1 MEHTMND
8 HLIER
13 PIVVDAWCDR
23 FLEKRALT
31 CGEILSLVAK
41 NNSYFRNLA
50 QQILHKE
57 INLVAI
63 ENKTRVQNLEKVNI
77 HINEILEV
85 LDSNKKYESF
95 EINRI
100 IQKKNNNW
108 THES

>member
-13 PIVVDAWCDR
+13 RIVTDAWCDR

-31 CGEILSLVAK
+31 SGEILSLVGK
-41 NNSYFRNLA
+41 NSSYFRNLA

-57 INLVAI
+57 IDLVAM
-63 ENKTRVQNLEKVNI
+63 ENKIRVQNLEKMNI
-77 HINEILEV
+77 HINEILEA
-85 LDSNKKYESF
+85 LNSNKKCESF

-100 IQKKNNNW
+100 IEKKKNHW
-108 THES
+108 IHVS